1 MGMSVK
7 LRVVAY
13 NAYGDSVASPIGNGA
28 LIVYV
33 PDAPTD
39 L

>member
-1 MGMSVK
+1 MSPT
-7 LRVVAY
+7 
-13 NAYGDSVASPIGNGA
+13 GGSA

-33 PDAPTD
+33 PDAPLALDDVPSITNA